1 MKPAISDREGFAAFV
16 LRMRSLGLTDQRL
29 MSAFEATP
37 RTAFVN
43 GNLGNVAYGD
53 GTLPIECGEFIEGL
67 DLQAQLIKAL
77 DLEPGHRVLEIGTGS
92 GFTAAVMARL
102 SGRVLSLER
111 YRTLVELAQ
120 QRLQAL
126 KIENTFIK
134 HTDGRHGQV
143 HDGPFD
149 RIIVWGAFEAMPRQ
163 FVESA
168 VVKRCHG
175 GADRPARRQA
185 DDRASFQN
193 RQPLRTAGHDAGAV
207 PAIARGRCRRPLS
220 RARV

>member
-1 MKPAISDREGFAAFV
+1 MKPALSDREGFAAFV

-77 DLEPGHRVLEIGTGS
+77 DLEPAHRVLEIGTGT

-102 SGRVLSLER
+102 SGRILSLER

-149 RIIVWGAFEAMPRQ
+149 RIVVWGAFEGMPRQ
-163 FVESA
+163 FVELLSSNGVMVA
-168 VVKRCHG
+168 PIG
-175 GADRPARRQA
+175 PLDGRQ
-185 DDRASFQN
+185 
-193 RQPLRTAGHDAGAV
+193 V
-207 PAIARGRCRRPLS
+207 IARLSKIGSRFERQDMMQVRFLPLLEGV
-220 RARV
+220 AAAL